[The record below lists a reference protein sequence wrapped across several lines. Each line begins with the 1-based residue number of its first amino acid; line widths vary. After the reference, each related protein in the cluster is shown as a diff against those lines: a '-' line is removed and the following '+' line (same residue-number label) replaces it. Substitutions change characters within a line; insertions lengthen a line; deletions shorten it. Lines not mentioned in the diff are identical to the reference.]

1 MGHSGL
7 PREARGDIRG
17 GIKTVF
23 TNVARALS
31 LLTLVS
37 FAAGGALAGASF
49 AGAAEAKADVAAAAG
64 DSESGWLLTALNVAA
79 VVCFALWWRWMDRK
93 PDASAPS
100 SSLALAPVD
109 AALEDRWKARAL
121 AAEARADKA
130 SALLKARLLPQ
141 LARWMMNELVQRLL
155 SQRAGL
161 LSSQQQAEQEVA
173 ELEQR
178 LEKLH
183 VPLEDRLKAYERRI
197 AELERDLAAKGEEN
211 RELLKARIDTARKK
225 LASERAKTPVAWN

>member
-64 DSESGWLLTALNVAA
+64 DSESGWLLTALNV
-79 VVCFALWWRWMDRK
+79 
-93 PDASAPS
+93 
-100 SSLALAPVD
+100 APVD